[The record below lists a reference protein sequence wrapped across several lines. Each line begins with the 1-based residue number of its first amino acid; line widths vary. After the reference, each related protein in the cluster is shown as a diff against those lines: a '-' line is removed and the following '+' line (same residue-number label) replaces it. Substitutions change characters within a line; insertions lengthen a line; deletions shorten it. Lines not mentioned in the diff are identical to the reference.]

1 MIQSELVYQIDSFQL
16 HFRMEV
22 AIKEAKSK
30 YASEEMLD
38 EAKVMMK
45 VAKHNHIV
53 NFQGI
58 SINNDQVYMLLEF
71 CHSGSIEEF
80 LKSNSTKYKA
90 KLERHDYMELVNWSS
105 QVADAM
111 KFMVESSII
120 HVRKLLIYLCTLND
134 FIS

>member
-1 MIQSELVYQIDSFQL
+1 
-16 HFRMEV
+16 MEV

-30 YASEEMLD
+30 NASEEMLD
-38 EAKVMMK
+38 EAKVMIK

-58 SINNDQVYMLLEF
+58 SINNDQFYMLLEF

-80 LKSNSTKYKA
+80 LKANNWKYMV
-90 KLERHDYMELVNWSS
+90 KLEGHDYMELVNWCT

-111 KFMVESSII
+111 KFMVENSII
-120 HVRKLLIYLCTLND
+120 HVRIILIYTVLPTINDLNTH
-134 FIS
+134 ILPS

>member
-1 MIQSELVYQIDSFQL
+1 
-16 HFRMEV
+16 MEV

-30 YASEEMLD
+30 HVSEEMLD

-53 NFQGI
+53 NFQGV

-71 CHSGSIEEF
+71 CSSGSIEEF
-80 LKSNSTKYKA
+80 LKSNNKKYTD
-90 KLERHDYMELVNWSS
+90 KLLGHDYIELVDWCG

-111 KFMVESSII
+111 KFMVENSII
-120 HVRKLLIYLCTLND
+120 HVRKKNYLPTLD
-134 FIS
+134 DL